1 MKFVER
7 ILVIGRDPSLFREGS
22 ESILRVQKYARHFTE
37 YHIISFSARGVKA
50 RVYDGKLFLW
60 PTNSFIPFFRVFD
73 AIRIAR
79 SILRERKISLI
90 DAQDPF
96 EAGLVAWIVA
106 RMYAIPFRLQVHTDI
121 LSPWYR
127 RASWKER
134 IRYFCGLFLIPRA
147 RCLRVV
153 SERIRRSF
161 VHRFNIPKERISVL
175 PIFTDL
181 APYLN
186 ILSKPLVKNGE
197 RAQMSFVAVGRF
209 FDKEKNYSM
218 LIDCMRDLSRALPSA
233 RLTLVGDGPDRERYE
248 RMIYAFG
255 LRDYVILE
263 GWRTDLPAYLSNFDC
278 LVLPSWYEGWGRV
291 VLEAMA
297 SGLAV
302 VMTDVGLAG
311 EIVQDG
317 ENGKIIPVGNKK
329 ALFDSLVAVS
339 RDSDFRKRLQEN
351 ARKTA
356 ARVSTGD
363 LNAYASA
370 YGACIQSCIE
380 KSA

>member
-37 YHIISFSARGVKA
+37 YHIISFSARGEKA

-60 PTNSFIPFFRVFD
+60 PTNSVIPFFRVFD
-73 AIRIAR
+73 ALRLARRIV
-79 SILRERKISLI
+79 RERNISLI

-134 IRYFCGLFLIPRA
+134 IRYFCGIFLIPRA

-161 VHRFNIPKERISVL
+161 VHRFNISKERISVL
-175 PIFTDL
+175 PIFTDC
-181 APYLN
+181 APYLK
-186 ILSKPLVKNGE
+186 IPPKPVLKNGE
-197 RAQMSFVAVGRF
+197 RTQVSFVAIGRF

-218 LIDCMRDLSRALPSA
+218 LIDVMRDLSRDVPNA
-233 RLTLVGDGPDRERYE
+233 RLTIVGDGPDQERYE
-248 RMIYAFG
+248 RMIYEFG
-255 LRDYVILE
+255 LKDYVILK

-278 LVLPSWYEGWGRV
+278 LVVPSWYEGWGRV
-291 VLEAMA
+291 IVEAMA

-311 EIVQDG
+311 EIVKDG
-317 ENGKIIPVGNKK
+317 ENGKIIPVGNRK

-351 ARKTA
+351 ARETA
-356 ARVSTGD
+356 KHIGIGD

-370 YGACIQSCIE
+370 YGACIQSCMK